1 MPQNEEPGRTSRP
14 SLLPEQAQQAPAGE
28 DQSILSKLDGRASPS
43 GSTHARRKQ
52 GRMAAGIAAVVVLGG
67 GALAWAMQQ
76 DSAGNAVQVA
86 AAPAAPVQKAVPA
99 PVPETSSGAS
109 ADEPVQEA
117 APEQAP
123 VAADSDVS
131 AATILDE
138 VPGAAVAG
146 TAAGAA
152 VAATALA
159 ARAPAG
165 DNGKDELTAFLE
177 KPSAAKD
184 DAAKVTDKGDA
195 TKAADKS
202 EAVKVAD
209 KDDAAKTADKSDA
222 AKAANKADAV
232 KVADKAAASRQAAAK
247 KVALARAERK
257 ARAKAAR
264 EKKTA
269 IAAAKKKT
277 PAKITPK
284 VDTDA
289 ALLAALLAHSKASPA
304 PRAAKPATDSKRCAP
319 QAAAKCPPQ
328 PCESASKP
336 RNDCKGPAVAEISG

>member
-52 GRMAAGIAAVVVLGG
+52 GRVAAGIAAVVVLGG

-86 AAPAAPVQKAVPA
+86 TAPAAPVQKAVPA

-146 TAAGAA
+146 TAAGVA

-165 DNGKDELTAFLE
+165 DNGKDELTALLE
-177 KPSAAKD
+177 KPAATKED
-184 DAAKVTDKGDA
+184 TAKVTDKDDA
-195 TKAADKS
+195 TKAADKNN
-202 EAVKVAD
+202 AVKV
-209 KDDAAKTADKSDA
+209 
-222 AKAANKADAV
+222 V
-232 KVADKAAASRQAAAK
+232 DKAAASRQAAAK
-247 KVALARAERK
+247 KVAIARAERK

-269 IAAAKKKT
+269 IAATKKKT
-277 PAKITPK
+277 PAKTKPK

-319 QAAAKCPPQ
+319 QTAAKCPPQ
-328 PCESASKP
+328 PCESAAKP